1 MKLILSRKGFDSANG
16 GIVSP
21 IMADGAM
28 LSFPIPSKDDTTF
41 DSLCYGGLR
50 YSELLRDLNYRG
62 GAQCH
67 IDPDLSQERRVERI
81 DGWVPAFGQIN
92 AAATYLK
99 NIGVKPG
106 DIFLFFGNF
115 RFVERWCG
123 RYRYCRNSADP
134 YRGRDLQVIWGY
146 LQVGKILTAPD
157 AQRKL
162 YWHPHASAA
171 RTANPTNT
179 IFKAEET
186 LSLDEGLPGAGL
198 LSFDKKR
205 VLTLPGVPKATWQR
219 NEVYDENHICGNRSN
234 SAKDPEKGIYY
245 AGIWQELGL
254 MESDAC
260 TAWAR
265 DMLS

>member
-1 MKLILSRKGFDSANG
+1 MKIILSRKGFDSANG

-28 LSFPIPSKDDTTF
+28 LPFPIPSKDDTTF

-115 RFVERWCG
+115 RFAERWCG

-146 LQVGKILTAPD
+146 LQVGEILTAPD

-179 IFKAEET
+179 IFKA
-186 LSLDEGLPGAGL
+186 LSMARPNTMKPLIMASGLNLRPAA
-198 LSFDKKR
+198 
-205 VLTLPGVPKATWQR
+205 KAPQMMMSGTRFSPIW
-219 NEVYDENHICGNRSN
+219 
-234 SAKDPEKGIYY
+234 EKLR
-245 AGIWQELGL
+245 ANW
-254 MESDAC
+254 
-260 TAWAR
+260 
-265 DMLS
+265 